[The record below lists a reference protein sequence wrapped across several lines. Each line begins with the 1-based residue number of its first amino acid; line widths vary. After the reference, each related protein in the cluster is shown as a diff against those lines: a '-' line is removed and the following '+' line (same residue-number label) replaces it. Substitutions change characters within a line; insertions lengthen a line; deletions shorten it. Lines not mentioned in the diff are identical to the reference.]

1 MRLNR
6 LELTQ
11 PVTLV
16 QKQQSNGEL
25 ENLNV
30 RKATDLYLSMQV
42 WADSNDTVVFVQ
54 SGFAESFAWQLRSK
68 EYCECHA
75 FTWWSYGLYMW
86 KLDQGWHGCADTVV
100 QILTV
105 HICTQVLSCWEL
117 SFLSFVVNI
126 TCSISFRSISSYRYM
141 SVIGRVGSAFE

>member
-54 SGFAESFAWQLRSK
+54 SGFAESFA
-68 EYCECHA
+68 
-75 FTWWSYGLYMW
+75 
-86 KLDQGWHGCADTVV
+86 
-100 QILTV
+100 
-105 HICTQVLSCWEL
+105 
-117 SFLSFVVNI
+117 
-126 TCSISFRSISSYRYM
+126 
-141 SVIGRVGSAFE
+141 